1 MNWKLYG
8 RLAALERTC
17 EAARLARCSAAQ
29 ADGSVVEKLR
39 ETLRACGIEQG
50 ETESLADS
58 FARGLGITTRELKVH
73 FQEIA
78 CGQSPKVELTR

>member
-17 EAARLARCSAAQ
+17 EAARLAQRSAATT
-29 ADGSVVEKLR
+29 DGSATEKLR

-50 ETESLADS
+50 ETESLADT
-58 FARGLGITTRELKVH
+58 FARGLGITTRELKVRLQDR
-73 FQEIA
+73 F
-78 CGQSPKVELTR
+78 G

>member
-17 EAARLARCSAAQ
+17 EAACLAQRSAAL

-50 ETESLADS
+50 ETESLADT
-58 FARGLGITTRELKVH
+58 FARGLGITTRELKVRL
-73 FQEIA
+73 QEIT